1 MKVSEIMTED
11 VACCT
16 PRESLERAAQIMWE
30 KDCGCVPVVDGFRRP
45 VGMITDRDACMSAY
59 LRGRRL
65 AEVGLDEVMSREV
78 HTCKAED
85 ELTAAH
91 GLMREHRI
99 RRLPVV
105 DEDGLLIG
113 LVSLNDII
121 RCTAKPTSSAKS
133 RPTTKDLVATLSQV
147 SQPRW
152 SLESKVVLP
161 TPPRQH
167 QESRPARTA
176 TRRGSKRKQV

>member
-1 MKVSEIMTED
+1 MRVCEVMTED
-11 VACCT
+11 VACCS
-16 PRESLERAAQIMWE
+16 PRDSLERAAQIMWE
-30 KDCGCVPVVDGFRRP
+30 RDCGCVPVIDGFRRP

-78 HTCKAED
+78 HACQPED
-85 ELTAAH
+85 ELAVAH
-91 GLMREHRI
+91 DLMREHRV

-105 DEDGLLIG
+105 DEDGLLVG

-121 RCTAKPTSSAKS
+121 RHTAKPTSSAKS
-133 RPTTKDLVATLSQV
+133 RPTAKDLVATLSNV

-152 SLESKVVLP
+152 TLESKVVKP
-161 TPPRQH
+161 SPPAR
-167 QESRPARTA
+167 RPAARSAKSAAKRST
-176 TRRGSKRKQV
+176 KRKQS